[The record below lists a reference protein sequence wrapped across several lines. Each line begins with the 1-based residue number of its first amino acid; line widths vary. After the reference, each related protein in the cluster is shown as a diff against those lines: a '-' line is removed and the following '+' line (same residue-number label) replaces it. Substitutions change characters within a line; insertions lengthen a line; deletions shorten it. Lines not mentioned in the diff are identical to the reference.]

1 MVENREIMAANI
13 KYFMNQKKVNSMEVC
28 KALGFRQNTF
38 SDWINAKT
46 YPRIDKIE
54 KMANYF
60 GVTKSDLVEERPVFV
75 VNDLHGVVLTE
86 EEKKVIKK
94 LREMS
99 QHEREFYTRMILY
112 YELLKGDNNANR

>member
-13 KYFMNQKKVNSMEVC
+13 KYFMEQKKVNSMEVC
-28 KALGFRQNTF
+28 RALGFKQNTF

-60 GVTKSDLVEERPVFV
+60 GITKSDLVEERPSSAIGDFH
-75 VNDLHGVVLTE
+75 DLVLTKE
-86 EEKKVIKK
+86 EYSFIMEV
-94 LREMS
+94 R
-99 QHEREFYTRMILY
+99 QRNDANFYKRMKAY
-112 YELLKGDNNANR
+112 MDLLTGGDHANR